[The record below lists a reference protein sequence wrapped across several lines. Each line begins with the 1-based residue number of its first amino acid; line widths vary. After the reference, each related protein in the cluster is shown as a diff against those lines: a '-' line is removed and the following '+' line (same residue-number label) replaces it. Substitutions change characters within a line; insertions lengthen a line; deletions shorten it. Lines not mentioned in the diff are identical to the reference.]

1 MIDFILKGILRDR
14 SRSLLPIILI
24 ATGVLST
31 SLYYSFIRGY
41 ERISIDGSARY
52 DTGHVKVIT
61 RAYAEELDEKPYD
74 LCLLGAEELLADL
87 KKDYPQ
93 LNWYERIQF
102 GGLVDVPD
110 AQGETIVQ
118 GESAVMAVDLSK
130 DSDELKLL
138 NLGDALR
145 KGKLPTAD
153 NEVVLSTGL
162 FKKLGIDI
170 GNDLSLITATM
181 YGGMAVGNY
190 QVTGVVE
197 FGIPVLDR
205 GMLLMDIKDAR
216 QLLDMPNGV
225 GEILGIYKDNEYHWN
240 ESVAISEQFINK
252 YSDPKDEFSPVM
264 LPLHKQG
271 DMESMLSWMRG
282 AIFILIGFFVFIMG
296 LVLWNLGL
304 INGIRRYGE
313 MGLRLAI
320 GEHAGHIYLSLI
332 EEAIL
337 IGFLGS
343 IIGTAGG
350 VGIGYWLQ
358 SHPFDMSQYLTKATV
373 MMSPDI
379 SADVNWFSYVV
390 GFIPGFLATILGAG
404 FAALAVFR
412 RSTASLFKELEN

>member
-1 MIDFILKGILRDR
+1 MLKFLLKGILRDR

-24 ATGVLST
+24 ATGVLTT

-74 LCLLGAEELLADL
+74 LCLLVADEML
-87 KKDYPQ
+87 SKLNKEYPQ

-110 AQGETIVQ
+110 AQGETKVQ

-138 NLGDALR
+138 NLSDALR
-145 KGKLPTAD
+145 KGKLPAAE
-153 NEVVLSTGL
+153 NEVVISTGL
-162 FKKLGIDI
+162 FKKLGIALGD
-170 GNDLSLITATM
+170 DLSLITATM

-205 GMLLMDIKDAR
+205 GMMMMDISDAR
-216 QLLDMPNGV
+216 QLLDMNDGV
-225 GEILGIYKDNEYHWN
+225 GEILGIYKDDQYHWK
-240 ESVAISEQFINK
+240 ESEAISEQFTKK
-252 YSDPKDEFSPVM
+252 YSDPNDEFSPVM

-271 DMESMLSWMRG
+271 DMESMLSWMRS

-320 GEHAGHIYLSLI
+320 GEHAGHIYISLI

-343 IIGTAGG
+343 LIGTAGG
-350 VGIGYWLQ
+350 VGFGYWLQ
-358 SHPFDMSQYLTKATV
+358 NHPFDMSHYLSNATV
-373 MMSPDI
+373 MMSPDV
-379 SADVNWFSYVV
+379 SADVNWFSYIV
-390 GFIPGFLATILGAG
+390 GFIPGFLATIVGAG

-412 RSTASLFKELEN
+412 RNTASLFKELEN

>member
-1 MIDFILKGILRDR
+1 MLNFILKGILRDR

-24 ATGVLST
+24 ATGVFST

-41 ERISIDGSARY
+41 ERISIDSSARY

-61 RAYAEELDEKPYD
+61 RAYADELDEKPYD
-74 LCLLGAEELLADL
+74 LCLMEADEML
-87 KKDYPQ
+87 SKLNKEYPQ

-118 GESAVMAVDLSK
+118 GESAVMAVDLSV

-138 NLGDALR
+138 NLRDALR
-145 KGKLPTAD
+145 KGKLPAVS
-153 NEVVLSTGL
+153 NEVVLSIGL
-162 FKKLGIDI
+162 FKKLGVDLGDDI
-170 GNDLSLITATM
+170 SLITATM

-190 QVTGVVE
+190 QVTGVME

-205 GMLLMDIKDAR
+205 GMMMMDISDAR
-216 QLLDMPNGV
+216 QLLDMNDGV
-225 GEILGIYKDNEYHWN
+225 GEILGIYKDDQYHWK
-240 ESVAISEQFINK
+240 ESAAISEQFTKK
-252 YSDPKDEFSPVM
+252 YSDPNDEFSPVM

-271 DMESMLSWMRG
+271 DMESMLSWMG
-282 AIFILIGFFVFIMG
+282 SAIFILIGFFVFIMG

-320 GEHAGHIYLSLI
+320 GEHAGHIYISLI
-332 EEAIL
+332 KEAVL

-343 IIGTAGG
+343 LIGTAGG
-350 VGIGYWLQ
+350 VGFGYWLQ
-358 SHPFDMSQYLTKATV
+358 NHPFDMSHYLSNATV
-373 MMSPDI
+373 MMTPDI

-390 GFIPGFLATILGAG
+390 GFIPGFLATIVGAG

>member
-1 MIDFILKGILRDR
+1 MINFILKGILRDR

-24 ATGVLST
+24 AVGVFST

-41 ERISIDGSARY
+41 ERISIESSARY
-52 DTGHVKVIT
+52 DTGHLKVIT

-74 LCLLGAEELLADL
+74 LCILGVDKIMTELR
-87 KKDYPQ
+87 KDYPQ
-93 LNWYERIQF
+93 LNWYARIQF

-110 AQGETIVQ
+110 SEGETKVQ
-118 GESAVMAVDLSK
+118 GESAVMAVDLAE
-130 DSDELKLL
+130 DSDEYKLL
-138 NLGDALR
+138 NLKDALR
-145 KGKLPTAD
+145 QGNLPQKS
-153 NEVVLSTGL
+153 NEILLSTGL
-162 FKKLGIDI
+162 FEKLGISIGDDI
-170 GNDLSLITATM
+170 SLITATM

-190 QVTGVVE
+190 QVAGVAE

-205 GMLLMDIKDAR
+205 GMLLMNISDAR
-216 QLLDMPNGV
+216 QLLDMDDGA
-225 GEILGIYKDNEYHWN
+225 GEILGIYKDNDYHWK
-240 ESVAISEQFINK
+240 ESAEIAKQFTEK
-252 YSDPKDEFSPVM
+252 YSDLADEFSPVM

-271 DMESMLSWMRG
+271 DMESMLSWMNG

-320 GEHAGHIYLSLI
+320 GEHAGHIYISLI
-332 EEAIL
+332 KEAVL
-337 IGFLGS
+337 IGILGS
-343 IIGTAGG
+343 IIGTAVG
-350 VGIGYWLQ
+350 VGFGYWLQ
-358 SHPFDMSQYLTKATV
+358 EHPFDMSHYLANATV

-379 SADVNWFSYVV
+379 SADVNWVSYVI
-390 GFIPGFLATILGAG
+390 GFVPGFLATIVGAG